1 MLSRPTSDTDRAAD
15 VVRFGYH
22 GSSTLVRGLI
32 QDAGFDDAG
41 FLLREYDVT
50 DPFRALRA
58 GELDVM
64 TVKFRVN
71 EPDLAVSPVLA
82 YDARAVVVGAG
93 HPLAGRESVSIE
105 ELADYETFDRPG
117 RMPAYVWDEVVPP
130 RTPSGRPIR
139 RAHQVSTIAELM
151 RLVAGSSAVHISL
164 ASLAELAPPHVAV
177 VPIHD
182 LPSAPVAV
190 AWRREERLPARV
202 RTFVE
207 AVGCEGDRR

>member
-1 MLSRPTSDTDRAAD
+1 MPSRTTDD
-15 VVRFGYH
+15 HGPIRFGYH
-22 GSSTLVRGLI
+22 GSSALVRSLI
-32 QDAGFDDAG
+32 RDAGFDDTG
-41 FLLREYDVT
+41 FLLREYDVI
-50 DPFRALRA
+50 DPFRALRE

-64 TVKFRVN
+64 SVKFRVD

-82 YDARAVVVGAG
+82 HDARAAVVAAG

-105 ELADYETFDRPG
+105 ELADYEAFDRPG

-139 RAHQVSTIAELM
+139 RSHQVSTIAEMM
-151 RLVAGSSAVHISL
+151 RLVAGSTAVHISL
-164 ASLAELAPPHVAV
+164 ASLAEVAPPQVAV

-190 AWRREERLPARV
+190 AWRRAEPLPERV
-202 RTFVE
+202 RAFVE
-207 AVGCEGDRR
+207 SVRRGDGER